1 MEQQDTLKLFID
13 LCTKV
18 PLQKTLKVN
27 GLFTGTLANKDC
39 RIKTMKTRIYD
50 IERKA
55 LIDFLLMQ
63 STRSGVSMA
72 VVLSLIA
79 VVVWSSFPNHIVIIW
94 MITGYILNLSRKF
107 VFSTITK
114 NTSKEQLYPWLENS
128 IALMIFLSGVFWGVT
143 CWLFLIPDNLTV
155 FIFVA
160 LAVVAAAPSALP
172 AFSVLPYVWFLY
184 AAPLLLI
191 TAAKLYSEDLWQ
203 LSLLAIINLIG
214 LASLSRNLGDTI
226 RKSITLDIANT
237 ELLGDVRIAKDK
249 AEQANLVKS
258 QFLAAVSHDIRQPLH
273 SQGIFL
279 EALSLRLN
287 KKENIDLLDKTIQS
301 NDALNGLF
309 NSLMEISQLD
319 AGTIKTSF
327 THQSIHDLCQLVVD
341 ENHLIAQQ
349 KGITLELFG
358 DHCMVITDSI
368 LLSRI
373 LRNLLSNAI
382 KFSDHGTIKILIKAE
397 ANKVNVSVCDSGI
410 GIAISEQKHIFNE
423 YYQINNDARDRSKG
437 IGLGL
442 ALVSRMCLLLK
453 HDLNLTSVVGEGSC
467 FSLTLPLG
475 DASKV
480 VNQPKD
486 WNSGSVESLK
496 IILIDDEPSVLEAM
510 TTMLLDWKCFPRAFS
525 SLKEVEQSLEEN
537 YQPDLIISDY
547 RLKENTNGLEA
558 IQQLQKRWSNKIP
571 AIIISGDTN
580 KQLLEKINLQDYYLL
595 HKPIKSWQLKK
606 VIRILLN
613 DKDT

>member
-1 MEQQDTLKLFID
+1 M
-13 LCTKV
+13 
-18 PLQKTLKVN
+18 N
-27 GLFTGTLANKDC
+27 
-39 RIKTMKTRIYD
+39 TRIYD

-79 VVVWSSFPNHIVIIW
+79 VVVWSSFPNYVVIIW
-94 MITGYILNLSRKF
+94 MCTGYILNLSRKF
-107 VFSTITK
+107 IFSTITK
-114 NTSKEQLYPWLENS
+114 KISKERLYPWLENTM
-128 IALMIFLSGVFWGVT
+128 ALVIFLSGVFWGVT

-214 LASLSRNLGDTI
+214 LASLSRNLGNTI

-237 ELLGDVRIAKDK
+237 ELLGDLRIAKDK

-287 KKENIDLLDKTIQS
+287 KKENTDLLNKTIQS

-319 AGTIKTSF
+319 AGTIKTNI
-327 THQSIHDLCQLVVD
+327 THQHIHDLCELVVN

-349 KGITLELFG
+349 KGIKLELSKNQ
-358 DHCMVITDSI
+358 CVVVTDSM
-368 LLSRI
+368 LFSRI
-373 LRNLLSNAI
+373 FRNLLSNAI
-382 KFSDHGTIKILIKAE
+382 KFSDHGSIKISIKADD
-397 ANKVNVSVCDSGI
+397 NSVNVSVTDTGI
-410 GIAISEQKHIFNE
+410 GIPISEQKHIFNE

-442 ALVSRMCLLLK
+442 ALVSRMCQLLK
-453 HDLNLTSVVGEGSC
+453 HDLKLTSTVGEGSC

-480 VNQPKD
+480 TAQPED
-486 WNSGSVESLK
+486 FNSGSVDNLK
-496 IILIDDEPSVLEAM
+496 VILIDDDPSVLEAM
-510 TTMLLDWKCFPRAFS
+510 NIMLLDWNCFPRTFS
-525 SLKEVEQSLEEN
+525 SLKETECTLEPD

-547 RLKENTNGLEA
+547 RLKEGSNGLEA
-558 IQQLQKRWSNKIP
+558 IQQLQKRWTKTIP

-580 KQLLEKINLQDYYLL
+580 KQVLEKVHQQDYYLL

-606 VIRILLN
+606 VIRILLDDN
-613 DKDT
+613 KD